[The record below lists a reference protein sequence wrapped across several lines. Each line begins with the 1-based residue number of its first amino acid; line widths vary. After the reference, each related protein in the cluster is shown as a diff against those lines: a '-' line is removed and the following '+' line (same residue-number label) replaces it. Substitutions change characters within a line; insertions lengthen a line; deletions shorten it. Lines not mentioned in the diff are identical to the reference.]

1 MLKNTVVKKDVDVAR
16 ETKLV
21 SQVLTTGVNLA
32 KLQTLLTIS

>member
-21 SQVLTTGVNLA
+21 SQVLTR
-32 KLQTLLTIS
+32 IDMFD